1 MLNRGFIPK
10 AVAKC
15 VMDFA
20 CGSSPL
26 TPGPRPVCGSP
37 WVPHTHHEESGH
49 PSGLQ
54 QSHLPH
60 RRNPVCM
67 SPHQA
72 ATQHRLHCLALR
84 WLRDGEHT
92 EASQLLIKCL
102 LLFCSPTRMEQ
113 VMSALR
119 SWALASI
126 WKSALLWSTCRLRAS
141 RFRMRGSETPPVKS
155 TSASVVFP
163 PSRAS

>member
-10 AVAKC
+10 VVAKC

-37 WVPHTHHEESGH
+37 RVPHAHHEESGH

-54 QSHLPH
+54 QPHLPH
-60 RRNPVCM
+60 RRDPVGM

-72 ATQHRLHCLALR
+72 TAQHRLHRLTLR
-84 WLRDGEHT
+84 WLRNREHT
-92 EASQLLIKCL
+92 KAFTIIKYV

-141 RFRMRGSETPPVKS
+141 RSRMRGSETPPVKS

-163 PSRAS
+163 PSKAS